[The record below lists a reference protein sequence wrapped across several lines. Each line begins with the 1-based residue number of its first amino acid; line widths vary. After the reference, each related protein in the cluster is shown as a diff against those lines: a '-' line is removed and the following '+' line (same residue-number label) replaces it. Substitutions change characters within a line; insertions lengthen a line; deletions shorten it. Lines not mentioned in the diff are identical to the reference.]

1 MLVLLRQLNFLTAF
15 CRCQGF
21 SSIRI
26 QARTL
31 RFEDAPAV
39 GQHAP
44 RRIVVSHSLGVS
56 HVSVSTKPSPAYQA
70 GSFKRCAA
78 ERRGTTKNPLSTF
91 AAAFTGRP
99 RSLPGAHA
107 RLQDCQHLVVQ
118 QTIRCQY
125 RGLPQRQR
133 IAAAVCHTPARFSHQ
148 HLTCSKVPR

>member
-31 RFEDAPAV
+31 RFEHAPAV

-56 HVSVSTKPSPAYQA
+56 HVSRVSVSTKPSL
-70 GSFKRCAA
+70 R
-78 ERRGTTKNPLSTF
+78 
-91 AAAFTGRP
+91 TGRDHSSVA
-99 RSLPGAHA
+99 RRRDGGLRKIHSQLSLPHSQAA
-107 RLQDCQHLVVQ
+107 PDRYQVPM
-118 QTIRCQY
+118 
-125 RGLPQRQR
+125 RGFR
-133 IAAAVCHTPARFSHQ
+133 IASIWSCSRPFDASIVVFRSGSASPLQSVTRPPASV
-148 HLTCSKVPR
+148 TSI